1 MTGLPLLGLGTWNV
15 GDGDRDRAQREIS
28 ALRLG
33 HELGMTLVDTAEMYG
48 GGRSERLVGEAI
60 APYRDEVFLVS
71 KVLPSH
77 ATAGGIARACAQS
90 LKRLGTDR
98 IDLYLL
104 HWRSGEDLG
113 EVVDSFGRLR
123 QAGDI
128 GAWGVSNF
136 DADDLDELAAALPA
150 GAECAANQV
159 LYNPD
164 ARGIEWDLLPLCA
177 ERDIPVMAYS
187 PVGQGGALLRHPA
200 LAAIATKH
208 GVSPAVMALA
218 WALRHEGVMAIPKA
232 SDPAHVREN
241 ARAATLRLDDDDLRQ
256 MDAAFPPPRAK
267 VPLGVL

>member
-1 MTGLPLLGLGTWNV
+1 MTGLPRLGLGTWNV
-15 GDGDRDRAQREIS
+15 GDGDRDRSQREIA

-48 GGRSERLVGEAI
+48 GGRSESLVGEAI

-77 ATAGGIARACAQS
+77 ASREGIARACARS
-90 LKRLGTDR
+90 LERLGTDR

-113 EVVDSFGRLR
+113 EVVDGFERLR
-123 QAGDI
+123 RAGDI

-136 DADDLDELAAALPA
+136 DADDLDELAAMPA
-150 GAECAANQV
+150 GARCAANQV

-177 ERDIPVMAYS
+177 ERNIPVMAYS
-187 PVGQGGALLRHPA
+187 PVGQGGALLRHPV
-200 LAAIATKH
+200 LAAVATKH
-208 GVSPAVMALA
+208 GVSPAVVALA
-218 WALRHEGVMAIPKA
+218 WALRHAGVTAIPKA

-241 ARAATLRLDDDDLRQ
+241 ARAAKLRLDDDDLRRI
-256 MDAAFPPPRAK
+256 DRAFPPPRAK
-267 VPLGVL
+267 VPLGML